1 MVNADIEELIEK
13 IKIDF
18 KELSEKAANALSDDE
33 IKSLSAI
40 QIKQIAD
47 NIRSA
52 LDYMAIDIIQS
63 TGITTNI
70 KKIYFPYGKSLQK
83 LESMNKWMID
93 LKNKNPS
100 VYNAIIQYQ
109 DFSIAPNDKWIIQ
122 LCNLSI
128 TVKHHKLERPQR
140 VDQGRTTRLGGWLE
154 VDDTSTVTIGE
165 YNYQDKESGLFKTVK
180 NVSITPTTKT
190 KDLKENFKGD
200 TSQYSV
206 SFNKVSFLTSSGD
219 DVVQILD
226 NSIKAL
232 EAMYPLIYKNL

>member
-1 MVNADIEELIEK
+1 MNADIEELIEK
-13 IKIDF
+13 IKLDF
-18 KELSEKAANALSDDE
+18 KEVSEKAVNALSDDE
-33 IKSLSAI
+33 IESLSAI

-52 LDYMAIDIIQS
+52 LDYMALDIIKK
-63 TGITTNI
+63 TGITACSNR
-70 KKIYFPYGKSLQK
+70 IYFPYGKSLQK
-83 LESMNKWMID
+83 LESINKWMVD
-93 LKNKNPS
+93 LKNINPS

-109 DFSIAPNDKWIIQ
+109 DFSITPNDRWIIQ

-165 YNYQDKESGLFKTVK
+165 YNYQDKENGLFKTVK

-190 KDLKENFKGD
+190 KDLKDKFDGD
-200 TSQYSV
+200 TTQYSV
-206 SFNKVSFLTSSGD
+206 SFSTVSFLTSSGD
-219 DVVQILD
+219 DVVQILN

-232 EAMYPLIYKNL
+232 EALYPLIYKNL